1 MGGGMGGASQTW
13 SIVASRITVFLWL
26 GFIVALTTLHVALRG
41 NLVIVNELLVTM
53 VPSIP

>member
-1 MGGGMGGASQTW
+1 M
-13 SIVASRITVFLWL
+13 FLWL

>member
-1 MGGGMGGASQTW
+1 MGGASQTW